1 MTADYYHDDP
11 ELIDPPKNSSRF
23 GKLFA
28 SLIFLVCGGLFIQT
42 TLASNISLNS
52 NGRVEFGQGVSRTIA
67 CDSNGITVTASAN
80 FKNAQGGGS
89 YVLSSIEV
97 SGVDSS
103 SSGCQGEY
111 LTIKAYGNTSS
122 TPLQFVSG
130 VTQIPV
136 AVNSTNPIFSIEAT
150 TAVSITGDS
159 TSFTLQFDTA
169 EPTIIASNSIF
180 KFTVESSNS
189 SPVQPLLY
197 QIGETGTGGGTIF
210 YSSVAAFTAQG
221 AACGSN
227 CHYLEFA
234 PKGWASLADWPNNI
248 GEGGRNMGA
257 RANVN
262 EDPYLVWSDGAF
274 VNANPGSIAVGQ
286 NIGTG
291 YENTQQILNNTV
303 TSGKSARFSF
313 LAALNYAGA
322 GGTSTVGQWFLPSI
336 KELNELC
343 KYARG
348 QVGALG
354 NTSVQ
359 CSKVGTTIDTN
370 LGFNGDDNIYLS
382 SSYGVAPNQFIAG
395 YKLIYGNFDPTLSEY
410 YAVWGGRVRPVRV
423 F

>member
-1 MTADYYHDDP
+1 
-11 ELIDPPKNSSRF
+11 
-23 GKLFA
+23 
-28 SLIFLVCGGLFIQT
+28 
-42 TLASNISLNS
+42 
-52 NGRVEFGQGVSRTIA
+52 
-67 CDSNGITVTASAN
+67 
-80 FKNAQGGGS
+80 
-89 YVLSSIEV
+89 
-97 SGVDSS
+97 
-103 SSGCQGEY
+103 
-111 LTIKAYGNTSS
+111 
-122 TPLQFVSG
+122 
-130 VTQIPV
+130 
-136 AVNSTNPIFSIEAT
+136 
-150 TAVSITGDS
+150 
-159 TSFTLQFDTA
+159 
-169 EPTIIASNSIF
+169 
-180 KFTVESSNS
+180 
-189 SPVQPLLY
+189 
-197 QIGETGTGGGTIF
+197 
-210 YSSVAAFTAQG
+210 
-221 AACGSN
+221 
-227 CHYLEFA
+227 
-234 PKGWASLADWPNNI
+234 
-248 GEGGRNMGA
+248 MGA

-291 YENTQQILNNTV
+291 YENTQQILSNTV

-359 CSKVGTTIDTN
+359 CTKVGTTIDTN

-410 YAVWGGRVRPVRV
+410 YAVWGGRVRPIRV

>member
-1 MTADYYHDDP
+1 MSADYYHDDP
-11 ELIDPPKNSSRF
+11 DFMDQSTKSSRF
-23 GKLFA
+23 GKFFA

-52 NGRVEFGQGVSRTIA
+52 NGSIEFGQAVARTLA
-67 CDSNGITVTASAN
+67 CDSNGITVTASAS
-80 FKNAQGGGS
+80 FVNAQGGGS
-89 YVLSSIEV
+89 YVLSSIHV

-111 LTIKAYGNTSS
+111 LTIKAYGDTAP

-136 AVNSTNPIFSIEAT
+136 AVNSSNPIFSIEST
-150 TAVSITGDS
+150 SGISISGDS
-159 TSFTLQFDTA
+159 TSFTLQFDSA
-169 EPTIIASNSIF
+169 EPTIIASSSIF
-180 KFTVESSNS
+180 KFTVESSNT
-189 SPVQPLLY
+189 SPIQQLLY

-210 YSSVAAFTAQG
+210 YRSVAAFTATG
-221 AACGSN
+221 AACGDN

-234 PKGWASLADWPNNI
+234 PKGWASLSDWPNNI
-248 GEGGRNMGA
+248 GGSGVMSA

-274 VNANPGSIAVGQ
+274 ASANPGSIAVGQ

-291 YENTQQILNNTV
+291 YQNTQEILNNTV
-303 TSGKSARFSF
+303 VSGKSARFSF
-313 LAALNYAGA
+313 VAALNYAGA
-322 GGTSTVGQWFLPSI
+322 AGTSTTGQWFLPSI

-348 QVGALG
+348 QTGALG
-354 NTSVQ
+354 NTAVQ
-359 CSKVGTTIDTN
+359 CSKSGTTIDAN

-382 SSYGVAPNQFIAG
+382 SSYGVAPNGFIAG
-395 YKLIYGNFDPTLSEY
+395 YKLIYGSDPSISEY
-410 YAVWGGRVRPVRV
+410 YATWGGRVRPVRV

>member
-1 MTADYYHDDP
+1 MSADYYHDDP
-11 ELIDPPKNSSRF
+11 DFTDQPTKSSRF

-52 NGRVEFGQGVSRTIA
+52 NGSIEFGQAVARTLA
-67 CDSNGITVTASAN
+67 CDSNGITVTASAS
-80 FKNAQGGGS
+80 FVNAQGGGS
-89 YVLSSIEV
+89 YVLSSINV

-111 LTIKAYGNTSS
+111 LTIKAYGDTAP

-136 AVNSTNPIFSIEAT
+136 AVNSSNPIFSIEST
-150 TAVSITGDS
+150 SGISISGDS
-159 TSFTLQFDTA
+159 TSFTLQFDSA
-169 EPTIIASNSIF
+169 EPTIIASSSIF
-180 KFTVESSNS
+180 KFTVESSNT
-189 SPVQPLLY
+189 SPIQQLLY

-210 YSSVAAFTAQG
+210 YRSVAAFTATG
-221 AACGSN
+221 AACGDN

-234 PKGWASLADWPNNI
+234 PKGWASLSDWPNNI
-248 GEGGRNMGA
+248 GGSGVMSA

-274 VNANPGSIAVGQ
+274 ASANPGSIAVGQ

-291 YENTQQILNNTV
+291 YQNTQEILNNTV
-303 TSGKSARFSF
+303 VSGKSARFSF
-313 LAALNYAGA
+313 VAALNYAGA
-322 GGTSTVGQWFLPSI
+322 AGASTAGQWFLPSI

-348 QVGALG
+348 QTGALG
-354 NTSVQ
+354 NTAVQ
-359 CSKVGTTIDTN
+359 CSKAGTSIDTN

-382 SSYGVAPNQFIAG
+382 SSYGVAPNGFIAG
-395 YKLIYGNFDPTLSEY
+395 YKLIYGSDPSISEY
-410 YAVWGGRVRPVRV
+410 YATWGGRVRPVRV

>member
-1 MTADYYHDDP
+1 LSADYYHDDP
-11 ELIDPPKNSSRF
+11 DFTDQPTKSSRF

-52 NGRVEFGQGVSRTIA
+52 NGNVEFGQAVARTLA
-67 CDSNGITVTASAN
+67 CDSNGITVTASAS
-80 FKNAQGGGS
+80 FVNAQGGGS
-89 YVLSSIEV
+89 YVLSSINV

-111 LTIKAYGNTSS
+111 LTIKAYGNTAP

-136 AVNSTNPIFSIEAT
+136 AVNSSNPIFSIEST
-150 TAVSITGDS
+150 SGISISGDS
-159 TSFTLQFDTA
+159 TSFTLQFDSA
-169 EPTIIASNSIF
+169 EPTIIASSSIF
-180 KFTVESSNS
+180 KFTVESSNT
-189 SPVQPLLY
+189 SPVQQLLY

-210 YSSVAAFTAQG
+210 YRSVAAFTATG
-221 AACGSN
+221 AACGDN

-234 PKGWASLADWPNNI
+234 PKGWASLSDWPNNI
-248 GEGGRNMGA
+248 GGSGVMSA

-274 VNANPGSIAVGQ
+274 ASANPGSIAVGQ

-291 YENTQQILNNTV
+291 YQNTQEILNNTV
-303 TSGKSARFSF
+303 VSGKSARFSF
-313 LAALNYAGA
+313 VAALNYAGA
-322 GGTSTVGQWFLPSI
+322 AGTSTTGQWFLPSI

-348 QVGALG
+348 QTGALG
-354 NTSVQ
+354 NTAVQ
-359 CSKVGTTIDTN
+359 CSKSGTTIDAN

-382 SSYGVAPNQFIAG
+382 SSYGVAPNGFIAG
-395 YKLIYGNFDPTLSEY
+395 YKLIYGSDPSISEY
-410 YAVWGGRVRPVRV
+410 YATWGGRVRPVRV